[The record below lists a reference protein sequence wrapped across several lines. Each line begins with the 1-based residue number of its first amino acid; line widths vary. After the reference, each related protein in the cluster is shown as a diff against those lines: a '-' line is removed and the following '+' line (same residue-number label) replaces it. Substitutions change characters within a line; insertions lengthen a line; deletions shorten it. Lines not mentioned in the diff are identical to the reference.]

1 MPSIFGASGWG
12 GFSGS
17 APSWARPASGSTP
30 ATNSRTATGPTAD
43 TNPFET
49 VSNIKVP
56 DVDSRLT
63 DLFRQFDTLNS
74 TSQRGVDAYNTE
86 LARTM
91 PAANAFATEDTN
103 YLSRILGGGTAAD
116 LAGIR
121 QRRRT
126 AVAQSVDQAQREL
139 RRTLGLASAGVVGGN
154 AAPGTGSYLA
164 RLGLGQAAEINA
176 KAALDEANQER
187 MDYGFLTD
195 AQRAAVGQRT
205 PILNGLAQRNLLPNA
220 ANGDRINQLLT
231 TLQALLQGRLGSN
244 TYGLTNSLNDMAT

>member
-1 MPSIFGASGWG
+1 
-12 GFSGS
+12 
-17 APSWARPASGSTP
+17 
-30 ATNSRTATGPTAD
+30 
-43 TNPFET
+43 
-49 VSNIKVP
+49 
-56 DVDSRLT
+56 
-63 DLFRQFDTLNS
+63 
-74 TSQRGVDAYNTE
+74 
-86 LARTM
+86 
-91 PAANAFATEDTN
+91 
-103 YLSRILGGGTAAD
+103 
-116 LAGIR
+116 
-121 QRRRT
+121 
-126 AVAQSVDQAQREL
+126 
-139 RRTLGLASAGVVGGN
+139 
-154 AAPGTGSYLA
+154 LA

>member
-1 MPSIFGASGWG
+1 MPNIFGASGWS

-17 APSWARPASGSTP
+17 QPSWARPASGNTP

-63 DLFRQFDTLNS
+63 DLFKQFDDLNAS
-74 TSQRGVDAYNTE
+74 TRTGVDAYNTE
-86 LARTM
+86 LARTL
-91 PAANAFATEDTN
+91 PAATAFANEDTN
-103 YLSRILGGGTAAD
+103 YLSRILNGGTAAD

-121 QRRRT
+121 SRRRD
-126 AVAQSVDQAQREL
+126 AVAKSVEQAQKDL
-139 RRTLGLASAGVVGGN
+139 ARTLGLASAGVVGGN

-164 RLGLGQAAEINA
+164 RMGMSQSADINA

-187 MDYGFLTD
+187 ADYGFLTD

-220 ANGDRINQLLT
+220 ANNDRLNQLLT

-244 TYGLTNSLNDMAT
+244 TYGLTNSLTGMAT